1 MPDVNC
7 IINEYEGYKSGLI
20 KQVLN
25 MKTNILRACWSTL
38 SFLIHWIFL
47 CRAHTSAVGCFC
59 MLCAVPTH
67 SFVGM
72 GVILSLFDALKKKND
87 VMKWSRLNSIINYTK
102 FWQGHIFFACF
113 MTILGAFEPTY
124 STKLHGWKSENSNVH
139 NINHL
144 NTCTIKVAYVRGAIL
159 KR

>member
-1 MPDVNC
+1 M
-7 IINEYEGYKSGLI
+7 
-20 KQVLN
+20 N
-25 MKTNILRACWSTL
+25 MKPTKVAWL
-38 SFLIHWIFL
+38 SRFWTWKQTYCGHAEAHSVFSYIKFFCAARIHQQL
-47 CRAHTSAVGCFC
+47 AAVC
-59 MLCAVPTH
+59 
-67 SFVGM
+67 M
-72 GVILSLFDALKKKND
+72 GVILSLFDVLKKKND